1 MLTIVL
7 GHKVDVG
14 WQVGRIP
21 ARGAHVFGDSLVCP
35 LVIERQRQVQYP
47 CWQDLIPCLHPHKH
61 PDMSSQLAISDLRSQ
76 HEALQRAI
84 TAAQNSG
91 IFCTGGAR
99 ERLQSTAE

>member
-1 MLTIVL
+1 M
-7 GHKVDVG
+7 
-14 WQVGRIP
+14 R
-21 ARGAHVFGDSLVCP
+21 P

-47 CWQDLIPCLHPHKH
+47 RWQDLIPCLRPHKH
-61 PDMSSQLAISDLRSQ
+61 PDVGSQLAISHSRSQ

-84 TAAQNSG
+84 MAAQSSG